1 MKLPESISH
10 KKAVEFVKEKL
21 EEELDI
27 RLEIKKID
35 INYERSSDLVCT
47 NPDLDQSVVVIVRD
61 RIGLTSNG
69 KLRAQARDKLVVDWV
84 ALRDFPAK
92 KKILVITDFQ
102 VYQKLLKT
110 WYNSKGLMWRE
121 EMHPETIINLI
132 EFPVFE
138 NYFSEIFNNKSF
150 TVSQLLGAMK
160 FNVLKYEQLPI
171 PIKEVM
177 SVMLKRLGYLRKK
190 ERKIDYHTVD
200 GRTKE

>member
-1 MKLPESISH
+1 MTLPESISH

-35 INYERSSDLVCT
+35 IDWKRSSDLVCT

-110 WYNSKGLMWRE
+110 WYNSKGLRWRE
-121 EMHPETIINLI
+121 EMHPDTIIKLI

-138 NYFSEIFNNKSF
+138 NNFAEVFNNKSF
-150 TVSQLLGAMK
+150 TV
-160 FNVLKYEQLPI
+160 
-171 PIKEVM
+171 
-177 SVMLKRLGYLRKK
+177 
-190 ERKIDYHTVD
+190 
-200 GRTKE
+200 

>member
-1 MKLPESISH
+1 MTLPESISH

-35 INYERSSDLVCT
+35 IDWKRSSDLVCT

-61 RIGLTSNG
+61 QIGLTSNG
-69 KLRAQARDKLVVDWV
+69 KLRAQARDKLVVDWL

-110 WYNSKGLMWRE
+110 WYNSKGLRWRE
-121 EMHPETIINLI
+121 EMHPDTIIKLI

-138 NYFSEIFNNKSF
+138 NNFAEIFNNKSF

-160 FNVLKYEQLPI
+160 FNVLKYDQLP
-171 PIKEVM
+171 PEIKEVM
-177 SVMLKRLGYLRKK
+177 LIMLRRLGYLRKK
-190 ERKIDYHTVD
+190 TKKIDFSSLD
-200 GRTKE
+200 KKIG

>member
-61 RIGLTSNG
+61 QIGLTSNG
-69 KLRAQARDKLVVDWV
+69 KLRAQSRDKLVVDWV

-102 VYQKLLKT
+102 VYQQFIEN
-110 WYNSKGLMWRE
+110 WYENGRKDTYRKE
-121 EMHPETIINLI
+121 KYPDTEIKLI
-132 EFPVFE
+132 EFPVFGNNFAE
-138 NYFSEIFNNKSF
+138 KFNNKSF
-150 TVSQLLGAMK
+150 TVSQLIGAMK
-160 FNVLKYEQLPI
+160 FNVLKYDQLPI
-171 PIKEVM
+171 EIKEVM
-177 SVMLKRLGYLRKK
+177 LVMLKRLGYLRKK
-190 ERKIDYHTVD
+190 TKKIDD
-200 GRTKE
+200 SAFDKK

>member
-35 INYERSSDLVCT
+35 IDWKRSSDLVCT
-47 NPDLDQSVVVIVRD
+47 NPDLDQSVVVIIRD

-69 KLRAQARDKLVVDWV
+69 KLKAQSRDKLVVDWL

-110 WYNSKGLMWRE
+110 WYNSKGLRWRE
-121 EMHPETIINLI
+121 EMHPDTIIKLI

-138 NYFSEIFNNKSF
+138 NNFAEIFNNKSF

-160 FNVLKYEQLPI
+160 FNVLKYDQLP
-171 PIKEVM
+171 PEIKEVM
-177 SVMLKRLGYLRKK
+177 LIMLRRLGYLRKK
-190 ERKIDYHTVD
+190 TKKIDFSSLD
-200 GRTKE
+200 KKIG

>member
-35 INYERSSDLVCT
+35 IDWKRSSDLVCT

-69 KLRAQARDKLVVDWV
+69 KLKAQSRDKLVVDWV

-110 WYNSKGLMWRE
+110 WYNSKGLRWRE
-121 EMHPETIINLI
+121 EMHPDTIIKLI

-138 NYFSEIFNNKSF
+138 NNFAEVFNNKSF

-160 FNVLKYEQLPI
+160 FNVLKYDQLP
-171 PIKEVM
+171 PEIKEVM
-177 SVMLKRLGYLRKK
+177 LIMLRRLGYLRKK
-190 ERKIDYHTVD
+190 TKKIDFSSLD
-200 GRTKE
+200 KK

>member
-35 INYERSSDLVCT
+35 IDWKRSSDLVCT

-61 RIGLTSNG
+61 QIGLTSNG
-69 KLRAQARDKLVVDWV
+69 KLRAQSRDKLVVDWV

-110 WYNSKGLMWRE
+110 WYNSKGLRWRE
-121 EMHPETIINLI
+121 EMHPDTIIKLI

-138 NYFSEIFNNKSF
+138 NNFAEIFNNKSF

-160 FNVLKYEQLPI
+160 FNVLKYDQLP
-171 PIKEVM
+171 PEIKEVM
-177 SVMLKRLGYLRKK
+177 LIMLRRLGYLRKK
-190 ERKIDYHTVD
+190 TKKIDFSSLD
-200 GRTKE
+200 KKIG

>member
-27 RLEIKKID
+27 QLEIKKID
-35 INYERSSDLVCT
+35 IDWKRSSDLVCT

-69 KLRAQARDKLVVDWV
+69 KLKAQSRDKLVVDWV

-110 WYNSKGLMWRE
+110 WYNSKGLNWRK
-121 EMHPETIINLI
+121 EMHPDTIIKLI

-138 NYFSEIFNNKSF
+138 NNFAEVFNNKSF

-160 FNVLKYEQLPI
+160 FNVLKYDQLP
-171 PIKEVM
+171 PEIKEVM
-177 SVMLKRLGYLRKK
+177 LVMLRRLGYLRKK
-190 ERKIDYHTVD
+190 TKKIDFSSLD
-200 GRTKE
+200 KK

>member
-35 INYERSSDLVCT
+35 IDWKRSSDLVCT

-69 KLRAQARDKLVVDWV
+69 KLKAQSRDKLVVDWL

-110 WYNSKGLMWRE
+110 WYNSKGLRWRE
-121 EMHPETIINLI
+121 EMHPDTIIKLI

-138 NYFSEIFNNKSF
+138 NNFAEIFNNKSF

-160 FNVLKYEQLPI
+160 FNVLKYDQLP
-171 PIKEVM
+171 PEIKEVM
-177 SVMLKRLGYLRKK
+177 LIMLRRLGYLRKK
-190 ERKIDYHTVD
+190 TKKIDFSSLD
-200 GRTKE
+200 KK

>member
-1 MKLPESISH
+1 MTLPDSESIGH

-35 INYERSSDLVCT
+35 INWKRSSDLVCT
-47 NPDLDQSVVVIVRD
+47 NPDLAQSVVVIVRD

-69 KLRAQARDKLVVDWV
+69 KLKAQSRDKLVLDWL

-110 WYNSKGLMWRE
+110 WYNSKGLNWRK
-121 EMHPETIINLI
+121 EMHPDTIIKLI

-138 NYFSEIFNNKSF
+138 NNFAEVFNNKSF

-160 FNVLKYEQLPI
+160 FNVLKYDQLP
-171 PIKEVM
+171 PEIKEVM
-177 SVMLKRLGYLRKK
+177 LIMLRRLGYLRKK
-190 ERKIDYHTVD
+190 TKKIDFSSLD
-200 GRTKE
+200 KK

>member
-35 INYERSSDLVCT
+35 IDWKRSSDLVCT

-69 KLRAQARDKLVVDWV
+69 KLKAQSRDKLVVDWV
-84 ALRDFPAK
+84 ALRDFPAN

-110 WYNSKGLMWRE
+110 WYNSKGLRWRE
-121 EMHPETIINLI
+121 EMHPDTIIKII

-138 NYFSEIFNNKSF
+138 NNFAEIFNNKSF

-160 FNVLKYEQLPI
+160 FNVLKYDQLP
-171 PIKEVM
+171 PEIKEVM
-177 SVMLKRLGYLRKK
+177 LIMLRRLGYLRKK
-190 ERKIDYHTVD
+190 TKKIDFSSLD
-200 GRTKE
+200 KK

>member
-35 INYERSSDLVCT
+35 IDWKRSSDLVCT

-69 KLRAQARDKLVVDWV
+69 KLKAQSRDKLVLDWL

-110 WYNSKGLMWRE
+110 WYNSKGLRWRE
-121 EMHPETIINLI
+121 EIHQDTIIKLI
-132 EFPVFE
+132 EFPVF
-138 NYFSEIFNNKSF
+138 
-150 TVSQLLGAMK
+150 
-160 FNVLKYEQLPI
+160 
-171 PIKEVM
+171 
-177 SVMLKRLGYLRKK
+177 
-190 ERKIDYHTVD
+190 
-200 GRTKE
+200 

>member
-35 INYERSSDLVCT
+35 IDWKRSSDLVCT

-69 KLRAQARDKLVVDWV
+69 KLKAESRDKLVVDWV

-110 WYNSKGLMWRE
+110 WYNSKGLRWRE
-121 EMHPETIINLI
+121 EMHPDTIIKLI

-138 NYFSEIFNNKSF
+138 NNFAEIFNNKSF

-160 FNVLKYEQLPI
+160 FNVLKYDQLP
-171 PIKEVM
+171 PEIKEVM
-177 SVMLKRLGYLRKK
+177 LVMLRRLGYLRKK
-190 ERKIDYHTVD
+190 TKKIDFSSLD
-200 GRTKE
+200 KK

>member
-35 INYERSSDLVCT
+35 IDWKRSSDLVCT

-69 KLRAQARDKLVVDWV
+69 KLKAESRDKLVVDWL

-102 VYQKLLKT
+102 VYHKLLKM
-110 WYNSKGLMWRE
+110 WYNRKGLNWRK
-121 EMHPETIINLI
+121 EMHPDTEIKLI

-138 NYFSEIFNNKSF
+138 NNFAEVFNNKSF

-160 FNVLKYEQLPI
+160 FNVLKYDQLP
-171 PIKEVM
+171 PEIKEVM
-177 SVMLKRLGYLRKK
+177 LVMLRRLGYLRKK
-190 ERKIDYHTVD
+190 TKKIDFSSLD
-200 GRTKE
+200 KK

>member
-35 INYERSSDLVCT
+35 INHERSSYLVCT

-69 KLRAQARDKLVVDWV
+69 KLKAQSRDKLVVDWV

-102 VYQKLLKT
+102 VYRKLLKT
-110 WYNSKGLMWRE
+110 WYNSKGLRWRE
-121 EMHPETIINLI
+121 EMHPDTIIKLI

-138 NYFSEIFNNKSF
+138 NNFAEIFNNKSF

-160 FNVLKYEQLPI
+160 FNVLKYDQLP
-171 PIKEVM
+171 PEIKEVM
-177 SVMLKRLGYLRKK
+177 LIMLRRLGYLRKK
-190 ERKIDYHTVD
+190 TKKIDFSSLD
-200 GRTKE
+200 KKIG

>member
-61 RIGLTSNG
+61 QIGLTSNG

-110 WYNSKGLMWRE
+110 WYNSKGLRWRE
-121 EMHPETIINLI
+121 EMHPDTIIKLI

-138 NYFSEIFNNKSF
+138 NNFAEIFNNKSF

-160 FNVLKYEQLPI
+160 FNVLKYDQLP
-171 PIKEVM
+171 PEIKEVM
-177 SVMLKRLGYLRKK
+177 LVMLRRLGYLRKK
-190 ERKIDYHTVD
+190 TKKIDFSSLD
-200 GRTKE
+200 KK

>member
-1 MKLPESISH
+1 MTLPDSESIGH

-35 INYERSSDLVCT
+35 INWKRSSDLVCT
-47 NPDLDQSVVVIVRD
+47 NPDLAQSVVVIVRD

-69 KLRAQARDKLVVDWV
+69 KLKAQSRDKLVLDWL

-110 WYNSKGLMWRE
+110 WYNSKGLRWRE
-121 EMHPETIINLI
+121 EMHPDTIIKLI

-138 NYFSEIFNNKSF
+138 NNFAEVFNNKSF

-160 FNVLKYEQLPI
+160 FNVLKYDQLP
-171 PIKEVM
+171 PEIKEVM
-177 SVMLKRLGYLRKK
+177 LIMLRRLGYLRKK
-190 ERKIDYHTVD
+190 TKKIDFSSLD
-200 GRTKE
+200 KK

>member
-35 INYERSSDLVCT
+35 IDWKRSSDLVCT

-61 RIGLTSNG
+61 QIGLTSNG

-110 WYNSKGLMWRE
+110 WYNSKGLRWRE
-121 EMHPETIINLI
+121 EMHPDTIIKLI

-138 NYFSEIFNNKSF
+138 NNFAEIFNNKTF

-160 FNVLKYEQLPI
+160 FNVLKYDQLP
-171 PIKEVM
+171 PEIKEVM
-177 SVMLKRLGYLRKK
+177 LVMLRRLGYLRKK
-190 ERKIDYHTVD
+190 TKKIDFSSLD
-200 GRTKE
+200 KK

>member
-1 MKLPESISH
+1 MTLPESISH

-35 INYERSSDLVCT
+35 IYWKRSSDLVCT

-110 WYNSKGLMWRE
+110 WYNSKGLRWRE
-121 EMHPETIINLI
+121 EMHPDTIIKLI

-138 NYFSEIFNNKSF
+138 NNFAEIFNNKSF

-160 FNVLKYEQLPI
+160 FNVLKYDQLP
-171 PIKEVM
+171 PEIKEVM
-177 SVMLKRLGYLRKK
+177 LVMLRRLGYLRKK
-190 ERKIDYHTVD
+190 TKKIDFSSLD
-200 GRTKE
+200 KK

>member
-35 INYERSSDLVCT
+35 IDWKRSSDLVCT

-69 KLRAQARDKLVVDWV
+69 KLKAESRDKLVVDWV

-110 WYNSKGLMWRE
+110 WYNSKGLRWRE
-121 EMHPETIINLI
+121 EMYPDTIIKLI

-138 NYFSEIFNNKSF
+138 NNFAEVFNNKSF

-160 FNVLKYEQLPI
+160 FNVLKYDQLP
-171 PIKEVM
+171 PEIKEVM
-177 SVMLKRLGYLRKK
+177 LIMLRRLGYLRKK
-190 ERKIDYHTVD
+190 TKKIDFSSLD
-200 GRTKE
+200 KKIG

>member
-1 MKLPESISH
+1 MTLPESISH

-35 INYERSSDLVCT
+35 IDWKRSSDLVCT

-61 RIGLTSNG
+61 QIGLTSNG

-110 WYNSKGLMWRE
+110 WYNSKGLRWRE
-121 EMHPETIINLI
+121 EMHPDTIIKLI

-138 NYFSEIFNNKSF
+138 NNFAEIFNNKSF

-160 FNVLKYEQLPI
+160 FNVLKYDQLP
-171 PIKEVM
+171 PEIKEVM
-177 SVMLKRLGYLRKK
+177 LVMLRRLGYLRKK
-190 ERKIDYHTVD
+190 TKKIDFSSLD
-200 GRTKE
+200 KK

>member
-1 MKLPESISH
+1 MTLPESISH

-35 INYERSSDLVCT
+35 IDWKRSSDLVCT

-110 WYNSKGLMWRE
+110 WYNSKGLRWRE
-121 EMHPETIINLI
+121 EMHPDTIIKLI

-138 NYFSEIFNNKSF
+138 NNFAEIFNNKSF

-160 FNVLKYEQLPI
+160 FNVLKYDQLP
-171 PIKEVM
+171 PEIKEVM
-177 SVMLKRLGYLRKK
+177 LVMLRRLGYLRKK
-190 ERKIDYHTVD
+190 TKKIDFSSLD
-200 GRTKE
+200 KK

>member
-1 MKLPESISH
+1 MTLPESISH

-35 INYERSSDLVCT
+35 IDWKRSSDLVCT

-110 WYNSKGLMWRE
+110 WYNSKGLRWRE
-121 EMHPETIINLI
+121 EMHPDTIIKLI

-138 NYFSEIFNNKSF
+138 NNFAEIFNNKSF

-160 FNVLKYEQLPI
+160 FNVLKYDQLP
-171 PIKEVM
+171 PEIKEVM
-177 SVMLKRLGYLRKK
+177 LIMLRRLGYLRKK
-190 ERKIDYHTVD
+190 TKKIDFSSLD
-200 GRTKE
+200 KKIG

>member
-35 INYERSSDLVCT
+35 IDWKRSSDLVCT

-69 KLRAQARDKLVVDWV
+69 KLKAQSRDKLVVDWL

-102 VYQKLLKT
+102 VYHKLLKM
-110 WYNSKGLMWRE
+110 WYNRKGLNWRK
-121 EMHPETIINLI
+121 EMHPDTEIKLI

-138 NYFSEIFNNKSF
+138 NNFAEIFNNKSF

-160 FNVLKYEQLPI
+160 FNVLKYDQLP
-171 PIKEVM
+171 PEIKEVM
-177 SVMLKRLGYLRKK
+177 LIMLRRLGYLRKK
-190 ERKIDYHTVD
+190 TKKIDFSSLD
-200 GRTKE
+200 KK

>member
-35 INYERSSDLVCT
+35 IDWKRSSDLVCT

-69 KLRAQARDKLVVDWV
+69 KLKAESRDKLVVDWV

-110 WYNSKGLMWRE
+110 WYNSKGLHWRK
-121 EMHPETIINLI
+121 EMHPDTIIKLI

-138 NYFSEIFNNKSF
+138 NNFAEVFNNKSF

-160 FNVLKYEQLPI
+160 FNVLKYDQLP
-171 PIKEVM
+171 PEIKEVM
-177 SVMLKRLGYLRKK
+177 LIMLRRLGYLRKK
-190 ERKIDYHTVD
+190 TKKIDFSSLD
-200 GRTKE
+200 KKIG

>member
-35 INYERSSDLVCT
+35 IDWKRSSDLVCT

-69 KLRAQARDKLVVDWV
+69 KLKAQSRDKLVVDWL

-110 WYNSKGLMWRE
+110 WYNSKGLRWRE
-121 EMHPETIINLI
+121 EMHPDTIIKLI

-138 NYFSEIFNNKSF
+138 NNFAEIFNNKSF

-160 FNVLKYEQLPI
+160 FNVLKYDQLP
-171 PIKEVM
+171 PEIKEVM
-177 SVMLKRLGYLRKK
+177 LVMLRRLGYLRKK
-190 ERKIDYHTVD
+190 TKKIDFSSLD
-200 GRTKE
+200 KK

>member
-35 INYERSSDLVCT
+35 LAWKRSSDLVCT

-69 KLRAQARDKLVVDWV
+69 KLKAESRDKLVVDWV

-102 VYQKLLKT
+102 VYHKLLKMR
-110 WYNSKGLMWRE
+110 YNRKGLNWRK
-121 EMHPETIINLI
+121 EMHPDTEIKLI

-138 NYFSEIFNNKSF
+138 NNFAEVFNNKSF

-160 FNVLKYEQLPI
+160 FNVLKYDQLP
-171 PIKEVM
+171 PEIKEVM
-177 SVMLKRLGYLRKK
+177 LIMLRRLGYLRKK
-190 ERKIDYHTVD
+190 TKKIDFSSLD
-200 GRTKE
+200 KK

>member
-69 KLRAQARDKLVVDWV
+69 KLKAQSRDKLVVDWV

-110 WYNSKGLMWRE
+110 WYNSKGLRWRE
-121 EMHPETIINLI
+121 EMHPDTIIKLI

-138 NYFSEIFNNKSF
+138 NNFAEVFNNKSF

-160 FNVLKYEQLPI
+160 FNVLKYDQLP
-171 PIKEVM
+171 PEIKEVM
-177 SVMLKRLGYLRKK
+177 LIMLRRLGYLRKK
-190 ERKIDYHTVD
+190 TKKIDFSSLD
-200 GRTKE
+200 KK

>member
-1 MKLPESISH
+1 MTLPESISH

-35 INYERSSDLVCT
+35 IDWKRSSDLVCT

-110 WYNSKGLMWRE
+110 WYNSKGLRWRE
-121 EMHPETIINLI
+121 EMHPDTIIKLI

-138 NYFSEIFNNKSF
+138 NNFAEIFNNKSF

-160 FNVLKYEQLPI
+160 FNVLKYDQLP
-171 PIKEVM
+171 PEIKEVM
-177 SVMLKRLGYLRKK
+177 LVMLKRLGYRRKK
-190 ERKIDYHTVD
+190 TKKIDDSAYD
-200 GRTKE
+200 KK